1 MSGPERIWAME
12 WRQET
17 RGKHL
22 VGGYTETPAY
32 QGCTEY
38 IRADLHA
45 AAPLRALGIL
55 SARDQMRQ
63 QTHNLSP
70 EEIAERDRPKSRQER
85 RQLERLREK
94 GRA

>member
-1 MSGPERIWAME
+1 MSDDVLPESL
-12 WRQET
+12 ET
-17 RGKHL
+17 AFNLMRKH
-22 VGGYTETPAY
+22 GAQSGIECQP
-32 QGCTEY
+32 
-38 IRADLHA
+38 DA